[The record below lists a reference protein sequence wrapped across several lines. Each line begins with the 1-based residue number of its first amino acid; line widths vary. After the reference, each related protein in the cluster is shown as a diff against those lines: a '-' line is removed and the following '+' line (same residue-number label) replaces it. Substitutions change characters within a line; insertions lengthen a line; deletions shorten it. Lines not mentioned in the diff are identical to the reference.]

1 MMGQKRGSASH
12 FSHWNFLAV
21 MKQIQS
27 ESKVILFL
35 FSFAECP
42 VASGLRSRSGYFGGV
57 GKAKE
62 NQSSQYHC
70 MNPLD

>member
-35 FSFAECP
+35 FSSPNTPSLPAFVAKVATSAE
-42 VASGLRSRSGYFGGV
+42 
-57 GKAKE
+57 
-62 NQSSQYHC
+62 
-70 MNPLD
+70 